1 MKQINTLLKQMIMI
15 SFAVSF
21 LSFAI
26 SAIGAMVEN
35 SAMIMF
41 WYLGLMGIAAILSTA
56 FFAGIRMAVNLIR
69 NRLHSRSCNPE
80 RDPECLQHAA

>member
-1 MKQINTLLKQMIMI
+1 MNQINTLLKQMIMI

-41 WYLGLMGIAAILSTA
+41 WYLGLTGIAAILFTA
-56 FFAGIRMAVNLIR
+56 FFAGICMAVNLIR
-69 NRLHSRSCNPE
+69 NRLRSRSCNPE
-80 RDPECLQHAA
+80 HHPECLQHAA